1 MAAHQNLH
9 GKKNPKDYT
18 NHTAFLAQTKTTPA
32 SSRAHTWACRRAGD
46 KTEEAEPRGASS
58 GGGGAGGCRT
68 VERKLAP
75 AISRRRFA
83 QPTARS
89 PRAEPELSS
98 GRGLVGRR
106 GAAGVAKTRGQGKSR
121 IRRRIAC
128 VGVSRLHH
136 TLRSRHI
143 TTIHERW
150 PPWPSADCFPPFHVD
165 TGPENA
171 KLTWRPRLHLHDR
184 RFSSPLALATLVMQE
199 QTEAFFTTSSSIP
212 K

>member
-46 KTEEAEPRGASS
+46 ETEEAEPRGASS

-121 IRRRIAC
+121 ISFPPPPHVELAAYHDD
-128 VGVSRLHH
+128 SRVMA
-136 TLRSRHI
+136 TVA
-143 TTIHERW
+143 
-150 PPWPSADCFPPFHVD
+150 SADCFH
-165 TGPENA
+165 
-171 KLTWRPRLHLHDR
+171 R
-184 RFSSPLALATLVMQE
+184 STLIQG
-199 QTEAFFTTSSSIP
+199 QRTRN
-212 K
+212 